1 VHPPHPILFYDG
13 HCALCQG
20 AVQWV
25 LKHDRKQRI
34 HFAALQSNQ
43 AQSLLQLQ
51 TLPDSLVLWHQNRVY
66 VESDAALHLLQIMG
80 GIWMLPS
87 LLRFIP
93 RFFRNPI
100 YRFVARNRYRWF
112 GRTETCMRMLPE
124 YRGRFW
130 E

>member
-1 VHPPHPILFYDG
+1 
-13 HCALCQG
+13 
-20 AVQWV
+20 VQWV

-43 AQSLLQLQ
+43 AQSLLQQQ
-51 TLPDSLVLWHQNRVY
+51 TLPDSLVLWHQGRVW
-66 VESDAALHLLQIMG
+66 VESDAVLHLLRMMG
-80 GIWMLPS
+80 GVWKLPA

-93 RFFRNPI
+93 AMLRNPV
-100 YRFVARNRYRWF
+100 YRLIARNRYRWF
-112 GRTETCMRMLPE
+112 GRHDVCMRMLPE

>member
-1 VHPPHPILFYDG
+1 MLPPHPILFYDG
-13 HCALCQG
+13 HCALCQA

-43 AQSLLQLQ
+43 AQSLLQQQ
-51 TLPDSLVLWHQNRVY
+51 TLPDSLVLWHQGRVW
-66 VESDAALHLLQIMG
+66 VESDAVLHLLRMMG
-80 GIWMLPS
+80 GVWKLPA

-93 RFFRNPI
+93 AMLRNPV
-100 YRFVARNRYRWF
+100 YRLIARNRYRWF
-112 GRTETCMRMLPE
+112 GRHDVCMRMLPE